1 MTKLVTCVTPYCSDR
16 EDNYSEVPG
25 MIWRQIG
32 IFRGRME
39 MYLWRERQLEGNV
52 ILAIY
57 SGRTW
62 LNKYEFQ
69 EDNKKEIIVIKIG
82 ND

>member
-1 MTKLVTCVTPYCSDR
+1 MEVNDLEVNWNFPR
-16 EDNYSEVPG
+16 ENKDAFV
-25 MIWRQIG
+25 
-32 IFRGRME
+32 
-39 MYLWRERQLEGNV
+39 RERQLEGNV
-52 ILAIY
+52 ILATY
-57 SGRTW
+57 SGHTW